1 MWRSYASQLPP
12 GNWNVDAKLV
22 QMLTKGTIRDC
33 ADMNTELAELVATI
47 GAATAVAIVVIGGL
61 GCRC

>member
-1 MWRSYASQLPP
+1 
-12 GNWNVDAKLV
+12 
-22 QMLTKGTIRDC
+22 MLTKGTIRDC